1 MTNLL
6 AVYFLIGTG
15 CLLLVL
21 LFIFKNKMI
30 AMLAGLDWAALA
42 LYNMGYFYTS
52 GDPDVGTMT
61 WAFGWICVIATII
74 CWTSPLWLMK
84 TQEVKKEAVVV
95 KDRMT
100 QINERVAQVKKFR
113 PKKRDPF
120 WNE

>member
-1 MTNLL
+1 VTNLL

-21 LFIFKNKMI
+21 LFIFRNKMI
-30 AMLAGLDWAALA
+30 SLLSGLNWAVLGV
-42 LYNMGYFYTS
+42 YNMTYFYTS

-61 WAFGWICVIATII
+61 WAFGWICLIAALI

-84 TQEVKKEAVVV
+84 VAEPKKETVVV
-95 KDRMT
+95 KDHMT
-100 QINERVAQVKKFR
+100 QVNERVAQIRKFR

-120 WNE
+120 WG